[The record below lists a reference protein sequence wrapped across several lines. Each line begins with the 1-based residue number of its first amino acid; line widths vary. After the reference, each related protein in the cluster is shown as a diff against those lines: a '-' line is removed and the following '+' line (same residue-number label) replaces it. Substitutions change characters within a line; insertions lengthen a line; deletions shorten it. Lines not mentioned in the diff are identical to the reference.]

1 MVASLIDTSPVSSPA
16 FPSVAA
22 QMGAL
27 QRRDLALAVLGGQE
41 PVTHLAAQAQVSRK
55 FCYQQADKADRAI
68 DQAFAPQPADD
79 AVLFHLPVT
88 QDWIKQLV
96 LAQVL
101 IGHTSYRGVIDILAA
116 TFDYHSIS
124 LGTIHNIV
132 MDAVDKAR
140 QINHAQNLSGIV
152 VGAHDEIFQ
161 ADQPV
166 LVCVDVDSTYVY
178 LLRAEDQ
185 RDETTWGYHLLNLRE
200 QGLNPRHTIAD
211 GGVGLRAGQTA
222 AWPGTPCHADVFH
235 AERELGRLTIFLDNR
250 AAACTKAAETLER
263 KLDRSRQPDTKASLS
278 SQLAS
283 ARAEQA
289 KAIPLAKDIG
299 LLSQWMQKDIL
310 AAAGPCLATR
320 RELFDY
326 IVEQLRQRE
335 ALCPHRIKPVR
346 SMLES
351 HRDNL
356 LGFVGLLDDRLA
368 EISLRFGLAENLLH
382 TVCELQGMDRNFC
395 TYWQRRARLQEKLGR
410 HFHEVH
416 SAVEQAIAQ
425 TPRASSLV
433 ENTNSRLRNYFF
445 LRRQIGNDYLDLLQF
460 YLNHHCYLRSDH
472 PERRGRSPAELLNGR
487 PHPHWLEL
495 LGYRRFRRH

>member
-1 MVASLIDTSPVSSPA
+1 
-16 FPSVAA
+16 VAA
-22 QMGAL
+22 QMGAS

-41 PVTHLAAQAQVSRK
+41 PVTHLATQAQVSRK
-55 FCYQQADKADRAI
+55 FCYQQAQKADRAM
-68 DQAFAPQPADD
+68 DEAFAPRPPDD

-88 QDWIKQLV
+88 EDWIHQLV
-96 LAQVL
+96 LAQIL
-101 IGHTSYRGVIDILAA
+101 IGHSSYRGVLDILAA
-116 TFDYHSIS
+116 VFDYHSLS

-132 MDAVDKAR
+132 MAAVDQAR
-140 QINHAQNLSGIV
+140 RINDAQNLSGIRI
-152 VGAHDEIFQ
+152 GAHDEIFE
-161 ADQPV
+161 ANQPV

-178 LLRAEDQ
+178 LLRAADH
-185 RDETTWGYHLLNLRE
+185 RDETTWGYYLLTLQE
-200 QGLNPRHTIAD
+200 QGLKPLHTIAD
-211 GGVGLRAGQTA
+211 GGLGLRAGQMA
-222 AWPGTPCHADVFH
+222 AWPDIPCHADVFH
-235 AERELGRLTIFLDNR
+235 AERELGQLAIFLDNR
-250 AAACTKAAETLER
+250 AAACTKTVETLER
-263 KLDRSRQPDTKASLS
+263 KLDRSRQPDTRASLS

-289 KAIPLAKDIG
+289 KAVPLAEDLR

-326 IVEQLRQRE
+326 VVEQLRQRE
-335 ALCPHRIKPVR
+335 TLCPHRIKSVR

-356 LGFVGLLDDRLA
+356 LGFVGLLEEHLDG
-368 EISLRFGLAENLLH
+368 ISLRFGLPENLVH
-382 TVCELQGMDRNFC
+382 AVCELQGMDPNLC
-395 TYWQRRARLQEKLGR
+395 AYWQRRAGLQNKLGR
-410 HFHEVH
+410 HFHEVQN
-416 SAVEQAIAQ
+416 AVQQAIAQ

-460 YLNHHCYLRSDH
+460 YLNHHCYLRSDR
-472 PERRGRSPAELLNGR
+472 PERRGKTPAELLNGQ

-495 LGYRRFRRH
+495 LGYQRFHRN